1 MAARTKKAK
10 KAATAA
16 AATTSPWVQRLVD
29 DEDLRDNFRVAFEAA
44 KDAYDRISSDGKS
57 PKAIVEDK
65 KLQKDLNKAAGA
77 LKDAGAALKEGPK
90 PKKKKKGGFG
100 KKLLVVVVGAA
111 IALAVSED
119 LRTKV
124 LDLLFGKEEEFEYT
138 STTTPSTP
146 PAA

>member
-57 PKAIVEDK
+57 PKALVEDK

-100 KKLLVVVVGAA
+100 KKLLLLVVGAA
-111 IALAVSED
+111 VALAVSED

-138 STTTPSTP
+138 STTTPSAP

>member
-90 PKKKKKGGFG
+90 PKKKKGGFG

>member
-16 AATTSPWVQRLVD
+16 AVTTSPWVQRLMD

-44 KDAYDRISSDGKS
+44 RDAYDRISHDGKS
-57 PKAIVEDK
+57 PKALVEDK

-77 LKDAGAALKEGPK
+77 LKEVGGAIKQGPT
-90 PKKKKKGGFG
+90 PKKKRHPLRKLL
-100 KKLLVVVVGAA
+100 LLVVGAGV
-111 IALAVSED
+111 ALAVSED

-124 LDLLFGKEEEFEYT
+124 LDALFGKEEEFEYT
-138 STTTPSTP
+138 SSSSPSA
-146 PAA
+146 PAS